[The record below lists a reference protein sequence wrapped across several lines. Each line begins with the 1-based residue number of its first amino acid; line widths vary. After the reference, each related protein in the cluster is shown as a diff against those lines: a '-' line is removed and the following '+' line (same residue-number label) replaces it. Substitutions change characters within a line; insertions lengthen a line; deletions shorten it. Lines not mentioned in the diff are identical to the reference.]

1 MLVWV
6 YSCFKKM
13 LNFFEILNMHS
24 IFFFVLKYLYSD
36 QLIIFLL
43 EKIKIAFYK
52 NFFYSF
58 IQLFEYF

>member
-24 IFFFVLKYLYSD
+24 IFFVLKYLYSD
-36 QLIIFLL
+36 LLIIFLL
-43 EKIKIAFYK
+43 EKLKLLFKK
-52 NFFYSF
+52 NF
-58 IQLFEYF
+58 L

>member
-36 QLIIFLL
+36 QLIIFLIK
-43 EKIKIAFYK
+43 KIKIAFYK